1 MAEQLVEKI
10 LPYNKDQNKGKE
22 IAQMFDNISHRYDFL
37 NRLFSLGIDKIWR
50 KKTIWEIE
58 KSHPDYIL
66 DIATGTADL
75 AITAAQMTTAQHI
88 VGIDL
93 SEGMLS
99 KGREKVSAQ
108 KLQDRIT
115 LQVGDSLSLPFADN
129 SYDAITVAF
138 GVRNFAS
145 LDAGLKEMHRVLK
158 QDHTLAV
165 LEFSKPKVFPIKQL
179 FGFYFRY
186 ILPAVGKVFS
196 KDAQAYTY
204 LPASVAVFPEGEDFA
219 SIMDQ
224 CGFKNISIIPLS
236 FGICTLYTGIKK

>member
-37 NRLFSLGIDKIWR
+37 NQLFSLGIDKIWR
-50 KKTIWEIE
+50 KKAIEEIE
-58 KSHPDYIL
+58 KSHPDSIL

-75 AITAAQMTTAQHI
+75 AIAAANLTTAKQI
-88 VGIDL
+88 IGIDL
-93 SEGMLS
+93 SEGMLA
-99 KGREKVSAQ
+99 KGREKVAAQ
-108 KLQDRIT
+108 KLQERIT
-115 LQVGDSLSLPFADN
+115 LQVGDSLALPFSDN
-129 SYDAITVAF
+129 SFDAITVAF

-145 LDAGLKEMHRVLK
+145 LDAGLKEMNRVLK
-158 QDHTLAV
+158 KDHTIAV
-165 LEFSKPKVFPIKQL
+165 LEFSKPKVFPVKQL
-179 FGFYFRY
+179 FGIYFRY
-186 ILPAVGKVFS
+186 ILPFVGKVFS
-196 KDAQAYTY
+196 KDAKAYTY

-236 FGICTLYTGIKK
+236 FGICTLYSGTKK